1 MTINQI
7 ILITR
12 NSYQSFPFHLVSA
25 SPWPISVSFSLL
37 SLMLGAIMYMH
48 GFNYGDFLLDLG
60 FYLTLGAMVLWFRDV
75 ISEGTYNGD
84 HTKEVQRGFVIGF
97 LLFIISEIFAFLSV
111 FWAFF
116 HSSLSASIAIG
127 GVWPPAGIT
136 PLDPYSIPMLNT
148 FLLVSSGGFITYG
161 HHALMQG
168 KRKDALWGVIIT
180 IILAIIFTGLQYY
193 EYSGCSFTMAD
204 SIYGSLFFAS
214 TGLHGIHV
222 VIGTLLLLVG
232 FYRIINYHVTDT
244 HHQGLEAAIIY
255 WHFVDVVWIFLFSTV
270 YCWSSV

>member
-84 HTKEVQRGFVIGF
+84 HTKEVQRD
-97 LLFIISEIFAFLSV
+97 LL
-111 FWAFF
+111 
-116 HSSLSASIAIG
+116 
-127 GVWPPAGIT
+127 
-136 PLDPYSIPMLNT
+136 
-148 FLLVSSGGFITYG
+148 
-161 HHALMQG
+161 
-168 KRKDALWGVIIT
+168 
-180 IILAIIFTGLQYY
+180 
-193 EYSGCSFTMAD
+193 
-204 SIYGSLFFAS
+204 
-214 TGLHGIHV
+214 
-222 VIGTLLLLVG
+222 
-232 FYRIINYHVTDT
+232 
-244 HHQGLEAAIIY
+244 
-255 WHFVDVVWIFLFSTV
+255 
-270 YCWSSV
+270 

>member
-1 MTINQI
+1 
-7 ILITR
+7 
-12 NSYQSFPFHLVSA
+12 
-25 SPWPISVSFSLL
+25 
-37 SLMLGAIMYMH
+37 
-48 GFNYGDFLLDLG
+48 
-60 FYLTLGAMVLWFRDV
+60 MVLWFRDV

-214 TGLHGIHV
+214 TGLHGIHCSNWNTFAV
-222 VIGTLLLLVG
+222 GGVLSDNKLPCYRYTPSGFGSCNNLLTLCRCSMNFFVFNSILLK
-232 FYRIINYHVTDT
+232 FCIKTKIKQMTAFTITIISIMIMIMTMIIKISYTNFNYS
-244 HHQGLEAAIIY
+244 IN
-255 WHFVDVVWIFLFSTV
+255 
-270 YCWSSV
+270 